1 MIEGTVLIV
10 LEFQPHST
18 EFIAPCLP
26 CITMLPPPGDE
37 WLHEFKHPGQ
47 RIIASRNGQ
56 GICLYTERG
65 EDWTSWFPFVV
76 ESLNLLPVRSCIIDG
91 DLVRYDEHGNPRL
104 APLPDGRLET
114 GASLYAFDLLEV
126 NGFDLRRDRIEDRKH
141 ALTRLLRKPPAAIRF
156 NESFDRCGEP
166 MLRQVGRMGLDGII
180 SKRRGSPYLS
190 GPSPD
195 CFSAEG
201 SIEADRRVPNP
212 A

>member
-1 MIEGTVLIV
+1 MQAPSVIEGAVLIV

-47 RIIASRNGQ
+47 RLIASRNGQ

-104 APLPDGRLET
+104 ASPLPDGRLEA

-126 NGFDLRRDRIEDRKH
+126 NGFDLRRDGIEDRKH

-166 MLRQVGRMGLDGII
+166 MLRQAGRMGLDGII
-180 SKRRGSPYLS
+180 SKRRGSRYLS
-190 GPSPD
+190 GPSAD
-195 CFSAEG
+195 WLFS
-201 SIEADRRVPNP
+201 RRID
-212 A
+212 